1 MWFASMVD
9 MYVNMYCR
17 QLHRHIGRQFIFIL
31 SAIMTTLQ
39 EFLTKC
45 EHYISTILSS
55 IEDKLQDKRYESIY
69 QMQEYDTTLL
79 DELNDFIV
87 DYEDAI
93 ISGKEPPTSFIT
105 KVYDLISEALANA
118 KNTRSTTEFYSQL
131 NAIRSKFDDTLRR
144 RGFCVFLNPEATIDG
159 YDDMN
164 KEEQEHAVRQVCENH
179 FLHYGTKKCAYDL
192 HRLHTSISSMYT
204 ELKNHER
211 EYQMVESSKLHDPSF
226 HFAIIKLQRLNA
238 IKKLTQD
245 LLEFHTYDVANP
257 TMFQSLVGM
266 YGRTI
271 FADVKKIIN
280 DY

>member
-1 MWFASMVD
+1 
-9 MYVNMYCR
+9 
-17 QLHRHIGRQFIFIL
+17 
-31 SAIMTTLQ
+31 MTTLQ

-55 IEDKLQDKRYESIY
+55 IKDKLQDNRYARIY

-93 ISGKEPPTSFIT
+93 ITGKEPPTSFIT
-105 KVYDLISEALANA
+105 KIYDLISKALATA
-118 KNTRSTTEFYSQL
+118 KNTRSSTEFYPHL
-131 NAIRSKFDDTLRR
+131 YVIRSEFDETLRR
-144 RGFCVFLNPEATIDG
+144 MGFSMFFNPEATIDG

-164 KEEQEHAVRQVCENH
+164 EEEQEHAVRQICEDH
-179 FLHYGTKKCAYDL
+179 FLHCGTKKCVYDL
-192 HRLHTSISSMYT
+192 HILHTSISSMYT
-204 ELKNHER
+204 KLEKHER
-211 EYQMVESSKLHDPSF
+211 EHQLIESKELNDLPF
-226 HFAIIKLQRLNA
+226 HLAIIKLQRLNA

-245 LLEFHTYDVANP
+245 LIDFHTYEVVNP
-257 TMFQSLVGM
+257 VMFRPLVGTH
-266 YGRTI
+266 GRTI